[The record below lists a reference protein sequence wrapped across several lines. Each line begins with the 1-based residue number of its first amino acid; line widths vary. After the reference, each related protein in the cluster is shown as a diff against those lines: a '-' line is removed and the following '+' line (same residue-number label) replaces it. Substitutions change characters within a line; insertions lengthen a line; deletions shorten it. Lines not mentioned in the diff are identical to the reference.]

1 MFGEICKLLDIKKT
15 RTTPLHPQSDGQ
27 VERFSRTLIEMLRG
41 KIKEDQKD
49 WDLQLP
55 ACMMAYWGAVH
66 ESTGVTPNLLM
77 LGRELEVPLDAITE
91 APPDSP
97 SLKTDYAQ
105 AVQKRLAS
113 AHDLARR
120 RLNKAV
126 AIC

>member
-1 MFGEICKLLDIKKT
+1 
-15 RTTPLHPQSDGQ
+15 
-27 VERFSRTLIEMLRG
+27 
-41 KIKEDQKD
+41 
-49 WDLQLP
+49 
-55 ACMMAYWGAVH
+55 
-66 ESTGVTPNLLM
+66 M

-120 RLNKAV
+120 RLNKAAV
-126 AIC
+126 AILLNLWEPDYGLGFPGVLWVAPQMSGRGN